1 MGHVYAVIIF
11 FSFIAILAGKLY
23 FSYLSAI
30 KHTSRKEAIVSEIPD
45 EGLRFA
51 YSRKGAVFFSMMAI
65 AVSAFF
71 IVSLIKSYKP
81 SDSDLMSLFWLLFGI
96 SFPAIIVVV
105 LAAIKGFRSY
115 LRILREGFEYRE
127 TFRVKWYPKER
138 IEGVYHTS
146 EFIFIRLKGRRLPI
160 IIENGYGDNKLI
172 FGLISG
178 LAGQG
183 SVLK

>member
-1 MGHVYAVIIF
+1 MGHVYAVIVF
-11 FSFIAILAGKLY
+11 LSLIAILAGKLY
-23 FSYLSAI
+23 FSYVYAV
-30 KHTSRKEAIVSEIPD
+30 KHTSQEETIIPEIPD

-51 YSRKGAVFFSMMAI
+51 YSRKGAVFFGMMAI

-71 IVSLIKSYKP
+71 IVSLIRSYKP
-81 SDSDLMSLFWLLFGI
+81 SDSDLMGLFWFLFDV
-96 SFPAIIVVV
+96 SFPAIMIVV

-127 TFRVKWYPKER
+127 KFRAKWYPKER

-146 EFIFIRLKGRRLPI
+146 EFIFIRLSGRRLPI

-178 LAGQG
+178 IAGQG
-183 SVLK
+183 SVLH